1 MRQDEITAVVTQIV
15 DLLAKD
21 YVFPDVGQ
29 RAGSVI
35 SAALAA
41 GRYPDGL
48 DVPELAARVTED
60 LQSVN
65 GDKHLR
71 LLYSEEP
78 LREDDAAAGLAAMT
92 DTAARTAGGI
102 GRVERLEGNIGLV
115 EITPILFPPT
125 LAGEPIAAA
134 MTLVAGSSA
143 LILDVRRCRAGSP
156 DTVAFLC
163 SYLFGTES
171 FYLNGV
177 YHRANESIQQFWT
190 QPYLP
195 GRRYGPDRPVAVL
208 TSATTFSGAEE
219 LAFDLQE
226 RGRATIVGEV
236 TRGGAHPRVGFA
248 VHPHL
253 EATIPVARSVSPLS
267 GTNWEGT
274 GVRPDIEVPAD
285 QALDRALEYLR
296 APGIQHASGSPS

>member
-1 MRQDEITAVVTQIV
+1 MRHDEITAVVTQLV
-15 DLLAKD
+15 DLLAKN

-29 RAGSVI
+29 QVGGVLT
-35 SAALAA
+35 AALAS

-48 DVPELAARVTED
+48 ELPELAAHVTED

-78 LREDDAAAGLAAMT
+78 LHENIGDAAADLAAMT

-102 GRVERLEGNIGLV
+102 CRVERLEGNIGLV
-115 EITPILFPPT
+115 EITPMLFPPT

-143 LILDVRRCRAGSP
+143 LVLDVRRCRGGSP

-163 SYLFGTES
+163 SYLFEPEPL
-171 FYLNGV
+171 YLNGI
-177 YHRANESIQQFWT
+177 YQRSDESIRQFWT
-190 QPYLP
+190 QSYLP
-195 GRRYGPDRPVAVL
+195 GRRYGRDRPVAVL
-208 TSATTFSGAEE
+208 TSATTFSAAEE

-226 RGRATIVGEV
+226 RGRATILGEV
-236 TRGGAHPRVGFA
+236 TRGGAHPREGFA

-253 EATIPVARSVSPLS
+253 EATISVARSVSPLS

-285 QALDRALEYLR
+285 QALDQALEHLR
-296 APGIQHASGSPS
+296 SALA